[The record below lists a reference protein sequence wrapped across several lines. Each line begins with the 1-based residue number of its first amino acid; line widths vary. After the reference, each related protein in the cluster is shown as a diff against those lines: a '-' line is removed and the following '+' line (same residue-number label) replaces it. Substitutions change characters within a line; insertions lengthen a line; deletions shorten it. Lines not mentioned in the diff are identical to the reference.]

1 MVLGAGGTRGD
12 FQAGALQYL
21 YSSGVRPNII
31 CGSSIG
37 GINGLLLAEGEGSI
51 EKLVNLWQ
59 SFKNNDDV
67 YLEEPWLKIVKH
79 MLFPPVLMYTLFP
92 PMLIR
97 DTLNFG
103 IELARLND
111 MVYKSRQ
118 VKSFFNPSPIAAK
131 LRAMLDPEKV
141 HRSDIRLRIA
151 VVSLETGKLRYITE
165 SGYFSGNSDQ
175 PVDLIDAA
183 LASSA
188 IPSIFPPVKLHTENY
203 VDAGTREMLPVQA
216 AVDLGA
222 TQVYAIAC
230 SKPGGEPAPSFDGS
244 NMMDITSR
252 AIRDIMFDELQQKEA
267 NPPRGWGI
275 DMKLIQPALDVHGIL
290 TVDPGLISISMAY
303 GYMRAFDIVEGGS
316 DPKKVENL
324 KRISDEII
332 RLRLKIW
339 DIEHPTR
346 GKQKPGEK
354 ASWPDPGYP
363 RDVRKLKRD
372 LKALVNERQQ
382 LGGATATPPDVETW
396 WIDKELLP

>member
-1 MVLGAGGTRGD
+1 M
-12 FQAGALQYL
+12 
-21 YSSGVRPNII
+21 
-31 CGSSIG
+31 
-37 GINGLLLAEGEGSI
+37 
-51 EKLVNLWQ
+51 
-59 SFKNNDDV
+59 
-67 YLEEPWLKIVKH
+67 YLEEPWLKIVKY

-97 DTLNFG
+97 DTLNVG

-131 LRAMLDPEKV
+131 LRAMLDHEKV
-141 HRSDIRLRIA
+141 CRSDIRLRIA
-151 VVSLETGKLRYITE
+151 VVSLETGRLRYITE

-175 PVDLIDAA
+175 PVDLIDAV

-222 TQVYAIAC
+222 TQIYAIAC
-230 SKPGGEPAPSFDGS
+230 SKPGADPAPSFDSS

-252 AIRDIMFDELQQKEA
+252 AIRDIMFDEIQQKEA

-275 DMKLIQPALDVHGIL
+275 DMKLIQPTLDIHGIL
-290 TVDPGLISISMAY
+290 TVDPGLISIGMAY
-303 GYMRAFDIVEGGS
+303 GYMRAFDVIEGGS
-316 DPKKVENL
+316 DPEKVENL

-332 RLRLKIW
+332 MRRLEIW
-339 DIEHPTR
+339 NMEHPAS
-346 GKQKPGEK
+346 GKQKPGEQ
-354 ASWPDPGYP
+354 ASWPDPGYL

-372 LKALVNERQQ
+372 LKALVDERQQ
-382 LGGATATPPDVETW
+382 LGGATAIPPDVETW
-396 WIDKELLP
+396 WTDKELSS